1 MMLHYQVGRA
11 ESDLAPR
18 IISSILTFLM
28 VISTGPVPAKGAELS
43 PAKGIERYEKLVKL
57 HPRKASYQNALGYY
71 YLKAERY
78 EEAEKSFLKA
88 IEMDDAYAIPHNNLG
103 ILYLRQRRAEKAEK
117 EFRQAL
123 KLNSRYTK
131 AQYNLAVAL
140 FHQKRYGEAAKA
152 YLKARELDSAYVD
165 RRDWQ
170 ENRKEK
176 VKQAL
181 EQAAED
187 DKSNEKLKRMKQ
199 WFAPYY

>member
-1 MMLHYQVGRA
+1 M
-11 ESDLAPR
+11 
-18 IISSILTFLM
+18 F
-28 VISTGPVPAKGAELS
+28 ISTGPVLAKGAELS

-57 HPRKASYQNALGYY
+57 YPHRAFYHNALGYY
-71 YLKAERY
+71 HLKAENY
-78 EEAEKSFLKA
+78 EEAETSFLKA
-88 IEMDDAYAIPHNNLG
+88 IEIDNSYATPHNNLG
-103 ILYLRQRRAEKAEK
+103 ILYLRQRRPEQAEK

-123 KLNSRYTK
+123 ELNSRYTK

-140 FHQKRYGEAAKA
+140 FHQRRYNEAAKA
-152 YLKARELDSAYVD
+152 YVKARELDSDYVD

-176 VKQAL
+176 LKQAL

-187 DKSNEKLKRMKQ
+187 DNSTEKLKRMKQ

>member
-1 MMLHYQVGRA
+1 MLSGSVPL
-11 ESDLAPR
+11 EV
-18 IISSILTFLM
+18 LTRRSVINTLM
-28 VISTGPVPAKGAELS
+28 VLIFFVAGPLPAKGAELS

-71 YLKAERY
+71 YLKSEKY
-78 EEAEKSFLKA
+78 EEAETSFLKA
-88 IEMDDAYAIPHNNLG
+88 IEMDNAYAIPHNNLG
-103 ILYLRQRRAEKAEK
+103 ILYLRQRKAEKAEK

-140 FHQKRYGEAAKA
+140 FHQERYGEAAKA

-170 ENRKEK
+170 ENRKDK

-181 EQAAED
+181 EQVAED
-187 DKSNEKLKRMKQ
+187 DKSNEQLKRMKQ

>member
-1 MMLHYQVGRA
+1 MLRGSEQLEV
-11 ESDLAPR
+11 
-18 IISSILTFLM
+18 LTRRS
-28 VISTGPVPAKGAELS
+28 VISTLILLIFFLAGPVLVKGAELS
-43 PAKGIERYEKLVKL
+43 PAKGIERYKKLVKR
-57 HPRKASYQNALGYY
+57 HPQKASYHNALGYY
-71 YLKAERY
+71 YLKAENY
-78 EEAEKSFLKA
+78 EEAETSFLKA
-88 IEMDDAYAIPHNNLG
+88 IEIDNSYATPHNNLG
-103 ILYLRQRRAEKAEK
+103 ILYLRQRRPEQAEK

-123 KLNSRYTK
+123 ELNSRYTK

-176 VKQAL
+176 IKQAL

-187 DKSNEKLKRMKQ
+187 DKSNEKLNRMKQ

>member
-1 MMLHYQVGRA
+1 MLSGSVPL
-11 ESDLAPR
+11 EV
-18 IISSILTFLM
+18 LTRRSVINTLM
-28 VISTGPVPAKGAELS
+28 VLIFFVAGPLPAKGAELS

-71 YLKAERY
+71 YLKAEKY
-78 EEAEKSFLKA
+78 EEAETSFLKA
-88 IEMDDAYAIPHNNLG
+88 IEMDNAYAIPHNNLG
-103 ILYLRQRRAEKAEK
+103 ILYLRQRKAEKAEK

-140 FHQKRYGEAAKA
+140 FHQERYGEAAKA

-181 EQAAED
+181 EQVAED